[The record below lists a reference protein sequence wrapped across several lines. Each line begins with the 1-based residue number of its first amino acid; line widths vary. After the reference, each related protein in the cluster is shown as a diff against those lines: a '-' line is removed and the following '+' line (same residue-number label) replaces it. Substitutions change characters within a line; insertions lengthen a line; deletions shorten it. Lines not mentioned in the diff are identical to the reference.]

1 LSQYNPKTQ
10 VRIMFIFSKHNLRDE
25 RYFDRMEE
33 HIARNISSLAI
44 NDVILLLQSL
54 YNYKIKFDQS
64 RVIFASANGY
74 LLRMTEL

>member
-1 LSQYNPKTQ
+1 
-10 VRIMFIFSKHNLRDE
+10 MFIFSKHNLRDE